1 MLDDAIKYAKMILTA
16 EYGTVEVARVFLD
29 KPATMGQRLARAK
42 ISKAGMPFEIPDGE
56 APTRID
62 LCEEAV
68 FLIRL
73 MVQLCP
79 DTPEVASQLALILLI
94 HSRRGA
100 RYNDGEYVPLADQ
113 DRALWDQAWIGE
125 RQALGLTRTESE
137 RVFLAARQGELGD

>member
-1 MLDDAIKYAKMILTA
+1 MPNPKSSWAGFYLFECDMLDDAIKYAKMILTA

-68 FLIRL
+68 FLTRL

-79 DTPEVASQLALILLI
+79 IHPRWQASW
-94 HSRRGA
+94 R
-100 RYNDGEYVPLADQ
+100 
-113 DRALWDQAWIGE
+113 
-125 RQALGLTRTESE
+125 
-137 RVFLAARQGELGD
+137 